1 MPDSRSVA
9 FPPARFALFDN
20 RLDAGA
26 CSLLLED
33 GIDRITCAR
42 RQDMVAT
49 FARIEAA
56 AAAGHAI
63 AIDAAYE
70 LAHWLEPAVG
80 PDPADAPPVRLEA
93 HVFAR
98 ASRLDA
104 EAVTTWLAARALP
117 GPSGLGGLATD
128 LDGDAY
134 CAAVERI
141 LRDIRDGVCYQAN
154 LTRRLS
160 LDWFG
165 DPVALYAKLRAAQP
179 VRHAVLLDIGA
190 RQLLSLSPEL
200 FFSRAGDR
208 VTCRPMKGT
217 AARSARPEE
226 DAALGRGLAA
236 SAKDRAENV
245 MIVDLLRNDLG
256 RVARTGSVRVER
268 LFDVEAY
275 PTVWQMTST
284 ITAQAPGVPLE
295 ALFRALFP
303 CGSVT
308 GAPKLKAMQ
317 VIAREERSPR
327 GTYCGALGYLL
338 PGGDC
343 AFNVPIRTLVL
354 DAGHDADADADGQAA
369 TTRPAR
375 RFGRGIYGVGSGIVA
390 DSVPEAELAECRLK
404 TAFLSRIDPGFGLI
418 ESMRLDPDDAAL
430 FPLLD
435 AHLDR
440 LAGSAAHF
448 GFRFDRDAVR
458 TAALA
463 HGAAHAHRGRCKT
476 RLVLDH
482 GGGVVL
488 ESEPV
493 GGAPGAD
500 ATVLLSDV
508 VLDSRDPL
516 RRHKTTARDDY
527 DAGLRAALQRPGGF
541 DVLFANEN
549 GLVVEG
555 GRSNLFARI
564 DGVWRTPPLA
574 DGVLPGVMRARLLV
588 DRSLGAVEQ
597 SIPVADLARAD
608 ALLASNAV
616 RGAVRV
622 RYGGRLDAGAQAT

>member
-1 MPDSRSVA
+1 MRDSRSA
-9 FPPARFALFDN
+9 ARPPARFALFDN
-20 RLDAGA
+20 RLDARAG
-26 CSLLLED
+26 SLLLED
-33 GIDRITCAR
+33 GVDRIACSR
-42 RQDMVAT
+42 PQDVAAT
-49 FARIEAA
+49 FALIEAA
-56 AAAGHAI
+56 AAAGHAV
-63 AIDAAYE
+63 AIDASYE
-70 LAHWLEPAVG
+70 LGYWLEPAAG
-80 PDPADAPPVRLEA
+80 PGPRNAPAVRLEA

-98 ASRLDA
+98 TSRLDA
-104 EAVTTWLAARALP
+104 DAVTGWLTARALA
-117 GPSGLGGLATD
+117 GPSGLGGLVAD
-128 LDGDAY
+128 LDGEAY

-154 LTRRLS
+154 LTRRLA

-179 VRHAVLLDIGA
+179 VRHAVLLDSGT
-190 RQLLSLSPEL
+190 RLVLSLSPEL
-200 FFSRAGDR
+200 FFSRTGDR

-217 AARSARPEE
+217 AARSARPDE

-284 ITAQAPGVPLE
+284 ITAQAPRASLE
-295 ALFRALFP
+295 TLFRALFP

-354 DAGHDADADADGQAA
+354 DAAGSDDKEMPTPHSG
-369 TTRPAR
+369 R
-375 RFGRGIYGVGSGIVA
+375 RFGRGVYGVGSGIVA

-418 ESMRLDPDDAAL
+418 ESMRLDPEDAQHFAL
-430 FPLLD
+430 LE

-440 LAGSAAHF
+440 LANSAAHF

-458 TAALA
+458 AAALA

-482 GGGVVL
+482 GGGVAL
-488 ESEPV
+488 ASEPV
-493 GGAPGAD
+493 GDPLVAN
-500 ATVLLSDV
+500 ATVLLSEI

-516 RRHKTTARDDY
+516 RRHKTTVRQDY

-541 DVLFANEN
+541 DALFANEN
-549 GLVVEG
+549 GFVVEG

-574 DGVLPGVMRARLLV
+574 DGVLPGIMRARLLA
-588 DRSLGAVEQ
+588 DRSLGAVER
-597 SIPVADLARAD
+597 SITVADLERAD
-608 ALLASNAV
+608 ALLATNAV

-622 RYGGRLDAGAQAT
+622 RYGGRLDAAT